1 MQCWSATQG
10 LLDFAPAGAYATGAS
25 PIRRGKTKKTWTLG
39 FVLAALAVPAGKAS
53 DQLLRFNG
61 GIGVDPVS
69 GIAAGAP
76 TPNTVRGVGP
86 GGAPWRIA
94 KLTASIDV
102 GGRISVRG
110 RGLAPRRRQQ
120 HRHQRWPERPRHPV
134 LRPGRDR
141 HLHTTTVAG
150 VPLAANGDF
159 RIDDTLT
166 PTPPNPCTTPV
177 LLITNPAPSW
187 FAAGILANDEDD
199 D

>member
-1 MQCWSATQG
+1 MLERDTG

-25 PIRRGKTKKTWTLG
+25 PIRRGKSKKTWTLG

-110 RGLAPRRRQQ
+110 RGLLLAGGNNIGTNGGQNVRAILFCGPAATATS
-120 HRHQRWPERPRHPV
+120 
-134 LRPGRDR
+134 
-141 HLHTTTVAG
+141 HTTTVAG

-166 PTPPNPCTTPV
+166 PRPPNPCTTPV
-177 LLITNPAPSW
+177 LLITNPAPRW
-187 FAAGILANDEDD
+187 FAAGILANDENDD
-199 D
+199 